1 MDVSDNI
8 AITHNGSA
16 NHQLECRMWEMGL
29 ETVGGASQ
37 LVAPRFIEGVFEAM
51 ADAVV
56 VYDQK
61 GNILQANA
69 AFRELLAVDIQPD
82 YISGVLHDRM
92 SRVAMRDEMG
102 QLLTEEQ
109 WPMTRILHGDLL
121 NGANALDVTITALDG
136 RVVEVN
142 AGGAP
147 VRDQQGRIVGAV
159 VIYRDV
165 TERRRLDRRTHEALD
180 ALLAMAEAL
189 VQVPVGFSAEN
200 TSTSIQQVA
209 QRLVELIRSV
219 LGCERVSITTVDT
232 ETQVWHSLAVVGL
245 RDDLAKR
252 WYARRP
258 GFHLSE
264 LFADSSIDERLRAN
278 EVIML
283 DLRQAARSAYPN
295 PFGIS
300 TMLLAPM
307 MVDKQFVGVLTL
319 DHAGADHTFTQE
331 EKALAG
337 AVAKLAGLVI
347 ERERLVQGRTEAQAR
362 SLALQEANR
371 RMDAFLGI
379 ASHELRTP
387 LTVVRGNVQLAK
399 RFLEGSTQPETNLAE
414 MHTHVQELLD
424 RVERQVEIQDRLVS
438 DLLDVSRIQENKLYL
453 HLHRCDLVTIVRE
466 AVQDIRYLAQQRTIT
481 FSLEKFGISHEG
493 SSTGDYEVVPVIADE
508 DRISQVV
515 TNYLTNALKY
525 SPADQPVEVFLEV
538 IDSHEGIDRAP
549 ARLCPYARVSVR
561 DYGPG
566 IPIAEQDRIWERFY
580 RFKDV
585 EVQGGSGVGLGLG
598 LHICRTILEQHR
610 GQFGV
615 QSTPGE
621 GSTFWFTL
629 ALAP

>member
-1 MDVSDNI
+1 
-8 AITHNGSA
+8 
-16 NHQLECRMWEMGL
+16 MGL
-29 ETVGGASQ
+29 ETVEGASQ

-56 VYDQK
+56 VYDHK

-82 YISGVLHDRM
+82 YISGALHDRM

-109 WPMTRILHGDLL
+109 WPITRILRGELL
-121 NGANALDVTITALDG
+121 NGANALDVTITVLDG

-142 AGGAP
+142 ASGAP
-147 VRDQQGRIVGAV
+147 VHDQRGQIVGGV

-165 TERRRLDRRTHEALD
+165 TERRRLERRTHEALD
-180 ALLAMAEAL
+180 SLLAMAEAL

-200 TSTSIQQVA
+200 TSRSMQEVA
-209 QRLVELIRSV
+209 QRLAELIRSV
-219 LGCERVSITTVDT
+219 LGCERVSITTVDA
-232 ETQVWHSLAVVGL
+232 ETQAWHSLAVVGL
-245 RDDLAKR
+245 SNELAKR
-252 WYARRP
+252 WYARHP

-278 EVIML
+278 EVIMV

-300 TMLLAPM
+300 TMVLAPM
-307 MVDKQFVGVLTL
+307 MVDKQFVGVLSL

-331 EKALAG
+331 EKALTG

-371 RMDAFLGI
+371 RMDGFLGI

-387 LTVVRGNVQLAK
+387 LTIVKGNVQLAK
-399 RFLEGSTQPETNLAE
+399 RFLEEGTQPETNLAE

-466 AVQDIRYLAQQRTIT
+466 AVQDIRYLAQHRTIT
-481 FSLEKFGISHEG
+481 FSLEGFKRASTGEILKDAPPPTINQGATAVHHAP
-493 SSTGDYEVVPVIADE
+493 TGDYEVVPVIADE

-525 SPADQPVEVFLEV
+525 SPVDRPVEVSLEV
-538 IDSHEGIDRAP
+538 IDSLEGIDRVP

-585 EVQGGSGVGLGLG
+585 EVQGSSGVGLGLG